1 MADKDGNILYRPK
14 RYVVFRGQP
23 FRGHQEVYNKAQRLK
38 GQLVTTKTANP
49 AKNSPEQWWI
59 DINPHYASLTSVA
72 VSASKEP
79 TYTDEQEQCIAS
91 FHGSGHL
98 KISAFAGAGKTTTL
112 LGIANSAKNKRGLYL
127 AFNREI
133 KDEASRKFPSNIE
146 CRTTHSI
153 AYEFCAKHYSKEKIS
168 GGTNAIRVAERL
180 KLEPVSFGEHKNYSA
195 NAIIRRFNESRQII
209 GNTKVSSSVNRSQ
222 AKAYIYR
229 TNIGLLDGLA
239 NQISLNKIP
248 FISGGTGDLTAL
260 IHDVE
265 LMQSGQPAISESD
278 FFGFKNWFDLVNY
291 SCTNEGSSHRT
302 KVQII
307 EKYNIQNLTFMTK

>member
-1 MADKDGNILYRPK
+1 MTFGPFILKNSYIDEDVFVLELADKEGNILYRPK
-14 RYVVFRGQP
+14 RFVAFS
-23 FRGHQEVYNKAQRLK
+23 GHQDVYNKAQRLK
-38 GQLVTTKTANP
+38 GQLVTTKT
-49 AKNSPEQWWI
+49 
-59 DINPHYASLTSVA
+59 
-72 VSASKEP
+72 
-79 TYTDEQEQCIAS
+79 
-91 FHGSGHL
+91 
-98 KISAFAGAGKTTTL
+98 
-112 LGIANSAKNKRGLYL
+112 
-127 AFNREI
+127 
-133 KDEASRKFPSNIE
+133 
-146 CRTTHSI
+146 
-153 AYEFCAKHYSKEKIS
+153 
-168 GGTNAIRVAERL
+168 
-180 KLEPVSFGEHKNYSA
+180 A

-307 EKYNIQNLTFMTK
+307 EKYNIQNLKRMIQQASAMQETADVVLTTAHKSKGKEWDHVEVCDDFATDSRVENLQMRSYSFDHPLVEEITLLYVALTRAKLTLNIPDRILSVLNLSKFIMDSSPNNFEHPYTDKASNTVFAHVMEEQLLKPDLPVQFKKINKS